1 LGGSLIGALVTF
13 PFFWALETKVAILIF
28 LAFFLIINI
37 SHDLNDAV
45 ESSFFSEQ
53 FGTRVR
59 YTGAVLGHQLG
70 AAITGFTPLIA
81 GALSVA
87 GGWPLVAAYVTLACL
102 VSALCVYLAPET
114 FRKDIGAVD
123 PDERRIVAE
132 PGVQ

>member
-102 VSALCVYLAPET
+102 ISALCVYLAPET
-114 FRKDIGAVD
+114 FRRDISAVD
-123 PDERRIVAE
+123 PAERQLATE
-132 PGVQ
+132 PSVQ